1 MDIVDIDRYRYI
13 AQLYSLL
20 MWELI
25 FCLIHY
31 VQTPENTIHLP
42 QLTHTIHMHTMY
54 HTHVHY
60 IPYTCTLCTLALNG
74 CATTVGWLFIMTT
87 CRVTKKG
94 ELAKKIQPQLSR
106 YLQPCLHVV
115 FHITILGI
123 FRTPSAMPLKQ
134 PIRYFCIG
142 RCSCSPCSQ
151 AVKAK

>member
-1 MDIVDIDRYRYI
+1 MTH
-13 AQLYSLL
+13 SLL

-31 VQTPENTIHLP
+31 VQMPENTSP
-42 QLTHTIHMHTMY
+42 TTYPY
-54 HTHVHY
+54 HTHAHY
-60 IPYTCTLCTLALNG
+60 VPYTCTLCTLALNG
-74 CATTVGWLFIMTT
+74 CATTVGWLFIITT